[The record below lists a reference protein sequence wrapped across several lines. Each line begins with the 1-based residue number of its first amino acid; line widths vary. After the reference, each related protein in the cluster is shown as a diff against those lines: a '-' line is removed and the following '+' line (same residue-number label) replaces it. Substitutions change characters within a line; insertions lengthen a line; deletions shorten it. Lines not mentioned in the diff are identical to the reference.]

1 MYDWHDGLDWPTSG
15 LGRALMWLGMKVLLF
30 GGFLLI
36 AGISFAYATDCSQTV
51 STASTAVPFPT
62 TGSGPP
68 QPTTF
73 FQICNAH
80 ATQNLGVNITGGTA
94 AINAQGTLTLTP
106 GGCFWLNQTP
116 LPIKPTVVG
125 SGINTTTACWYK

>member
-1 MYDWHDGLDWPTSG
+1 MTDWHDGLDWPTEG
-15 LGRALMWLGMKVLLF
+15 LGWALLRFGMKALLVA
-30 GGFLLI
+30 GFLLI
-36 AGISFAYATDCSQTV
+36 VGISFAYASDCSQTV
-51 STASTAVPFPT
+51 STASVAVPFPT

-80 ATQNLGVNITGGTA
+80 ASNNLGVNITGGTA
-94 AINAQGTLTLTP
+94 AINSAGTLTLFP

-116 LPIKPTVVG
+116 LPIKPTVIG
-125 SGINTTTACWYK
+125 SAASTTTACWYK